1 MTIWISRVEVQR
13 KLVGNLETKNKLK
26 TFRAKERKI
35 NKTTYLRNLYYTKYT
50 NVHNKLTYNSALPLI
65 LTPTEVS
72 KFKRKKKKIN
82 EKKKTKKICC
92 LQTCMPG
99 GILAPNPNAG
109 KNLSLE

>member
-82 EKKKTKKICC
+82 EKKNKENMLLTDLHAWWNFSPK
-92 LQTCMPG
+92 
-99 GILAPNPNAG
+99 
-109 KNLSLE
+109 S

>member
-1 MTIWISRVEVQR
+1 MTIRISRVEVQR

-35 NKTTYLRNLYYTKYT
+35 NKTTYLRKSPFDTHPYRGIK
-50 NVHNKLTYNSALPLI
+50 I
-65 LTPTEVS
+65 QEE
-72 KFKRKKKKIN
+72 KKKDKW
-82 EKKKTKKICC
+82 KKKTKKICC

-109 KNLSLE
+109 KNLSLQ

>member
-65 LTPTEVS
+65 LTPY
-72 KFKRKKKKIN
+72 RGIKIQE
-82 EKKKTKKICC
+82 EKKKDK
-92 LQTCMPG
+92 
-99 GILAPNPNAG
+99 
-109 KNLSLE
+109 

>member
-13 KLVGNLETKNKLK
+13 KLVRNLETKNKLK

-35 NKTTYLRNLYYTKYT
+35 NKTTYLRNLYYKKKYT
-50 NVHNKLTYNSALPLI
+50 NIHNKLTYNTALPLI
-65 LTPTEVS
+65 LTPHRGIKIQEE
-72 KFKRKKKKIN
+72 KKMINKKKK
-82 EKKKTKKICC
+82 TKICC

-109 KNLSLE
+109 KNLSL